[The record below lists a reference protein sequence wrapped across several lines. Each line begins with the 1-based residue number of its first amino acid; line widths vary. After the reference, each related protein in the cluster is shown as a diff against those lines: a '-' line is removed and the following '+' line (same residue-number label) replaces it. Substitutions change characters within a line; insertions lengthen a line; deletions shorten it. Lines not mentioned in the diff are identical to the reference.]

1 MAFDVRGDSLT
12 ELAKTSELYRD
23 AANLIWIQNLSF
35 QYATSERP
43 ALEDIS
49 LTIPAGQLVL
59 IMGTGGAGKSTLVNA
74 FNGLIPRFLKGSITG
89 SVRVAG
95 LNPGQIGVSAMA
107 GIVGLV
113 FQDFEAQLFS
123 TRVDL
128 ELAFSMENRGMDR
141 REMRERVQRICVAVG
156 LQGME
161 NREPAGLSGGQKQ
174 RLAIGA
180 VLAAE
185 PQVLC
190 LDEPTTDLDPAGKAG
205 VFDLL
210 RQLHVAPDHCSGLSV
225 KTIVVI
231 EHETEESA
239 CADRIIL
246 LDHGRVVA
254 DGPASAILIDVEL
267 FERLGLMPFPVCDY
281 YHRLGF
287 GGDSLPLTL
296 TAAENLFHRENLRMD
311 RERVQRLIT
320 NDAARALLYGNEI
333 VQTRGLFFSFD
344 DQEVL
349 KGIDLCIREREFVA
363 ILGANGSGKTT
374 LVKHL
379 NGLLRPQQG
388 EIRLAGADSRNL
400 SIYEM
405 GQIVGYV
412 FQNPDQQIF
421 CDTVYEEVA
430 YALKLRGLDEKETR
444 LRVREAL
451 AAVGLSGR
459 DSEDPFSMTKGQRQ
473 RVALASVLAI
483 KPQVLVLDEPTTG
496 LDYKD
501 QRRMMELI
509 RELNQAG
516 NTIVMITHTMWVV
529 AEYAHRVLLLRE
541 GRLIADAG
549 TRAIFADEELLAQ
562 AEVHPPQITQLGN
575 RLGVAALSV
584 EELLACTVRGTGL

>member
-1 MAFDVRGDSLT
+1 MA
-12 ELAKTSELYRD
+12 ELAKTSELSHD
-23 AANLIWIQNLSF
+23 DSNIVCIQNLSF
-35 QYATSERP
+35 RYATGDHP
-43 ALEDIS
+43 ALADIS

-59 IMGTGGAGKSTLVNA
+59 IMGAGGAGKSTLVNA
-74 FNGLIPRFLKGSITG
+74 FNGLIPHFLKGSIAG

-95 LNPGQIGVSAMA
+95 VNPGETGVSAMA

-128 ELAFSMENRGMDR
+128 ELAFGMENRGLDR
-141 REMRERVQRICVAVG
+141 REMRERVRRISAAVG
-156 LQGME
+156 LQGLE
-161 NREPAGLSGGQKQ
+161 SREPAGLSGGQKQ

-185 PQVLC
+185 PHVLC

-205 VFDLL
+205 VFALL
-210 RQLHVAPDHCSGLSV
+210 RQLRVAPDRCSGLGV
-225 KTIVVI
+225 ETIVVI
-231 EHETEESA
+231 EHETEETA
-239 CADRIIL
+239 CADRIL
-246 LDHGRVVA
+246 LLENGRIVA
-254 DGPASAILIDVEL
+254 DGPAPAILADVAL
-267 FERLGLMPFPVCDY
+267 FERLGLMPFPFCDY
-281 YHRLGF
+281 FHRLGV
-287 GGDSLPLTL
+287 GRDALPLTL
-296 TAAENLFHRENLRMD
+296 TAAQDLFHRENLRVD
-311 RERVQRLIT
+311 REAVQRLMAE
-320 NDAARALLYGNEI
+320 DAARALAYGAEMI
-333 VQTRGLFFSFD
+333 RTRGLRFSFE

-349 KGIDLCIREREFVA
+349 KGIELCIRDREFVA

-374 LVKHL
+374 LVKHF

-388 EIRLAGADSRNL
+388 EILLAGADSRNL

-430 YALKLRGLDEKETR
+430 YALKLRGFGEKETW
-444 LRVREAL
+444 LRVQEAL

-459 DSEDPFSMTKGQRQ
+459 DTEDPFSLTKGQRQ

-483 KPQVLVLDEPTTG
+483 KPRVLVLDEPTTG

-529 AEYAHRVLLLRE
+529 AEYAHRVLLLQE

-562 AEVHPPQITQLGN
+562 AEVRPPQITQLAN
-575 RLGVAALSV
+575 RLGIPALSV
-584 EELLACTVRGTGL
+584 EELLACTRRGASR

>member
-1 MAFDVRGDSLT
+1 MT
-12 ELAKTSELYRD
+12 ELAKTNELSRD
-23 AANLIWIQNLSF
+23 EANLVCIQNLSF
-35 QYATSERP
+35 QYSTGGRP
-43 ALEDIS
+43 ALDNIS
-49 LTIPAGQLVL
+49 LTIPNGQLVL
-59 IMGTGGAGKSTLVNA
+59 IMGAGGAGKSTLLNT
-74 FNGLIPRFLKGSITG
+74 FNGLIPHFLKGAMLGSI
-89 SVRVAG
+89 RIAG
-95 LNPGQIGVSAMA
+95 VNPGQIGVSAMA

-128 ELAFSMENRGMDR
+128 ELAFGLENSGLDR
-141 REMRERVQRICVAVG
+141 RDMRERVRRICAAIG
-156 LQGME
+156 LQGLE
-161 NREPAGLSGGQKQ
+161 SREPSGLSGGQKQ

-190 LDEPTTDLDPAGKAG
+190 LDEPTTDLDPAGKTGIFA
-205 VFDLL
+205 LL
-210 RQLHVAPDHCSGLSV
+210 RQLRVAPDRCSGLGV
-225 KTIVVI
+225 ETIVVI
-231 EHETEESA
+231 EHETEEAS

-246 LDHGRVVA
+246 LENGRVVA

-267 FERLGLMPFPVCDY
+267 FERLGLMPFPICAY
-281 YHRLGF
+281 FHRLGF
-287 GGDSLPLTL
+287 GRDSLPLSL
-296 TAAENLFHRENLRMD
+296 ASAEELFHRENLCVD
-311 RERVQRLIT
+311 REAVQRLMAE
-320 NDAARALLYGNEI
+320 DAVRALLYGNEI
-333 VQTRGLFFSFD
+333 IQTRGLCFSFD

-349 KGIDLCIREREFVA
+349 KGIELCIREREFVA

-374 LVKHL
+374 LVKHF

-388 EIRLAGADSRNL
+388 EILLAGADSRKL

-421 CDTVYEEVA
+421 CDTVYQEVA
-430 YALKLRGLDEKETR
+430 FALKLRGLDEKETG
-444 LRVREAL
+444 LRVQEAL

-459 DSEDPFSMTKGQRQ
+459 DTEDPFSLTKGQRQ
-473 RVALASVLAI
+473 RVALASVLAM
-483 KPQVLVLDEPTTG
+483 KPRVLVLDEPTTG

-529 AEYAHRVLLLRE
+529 AEYAHRVLLLQE

-562 AEVHPPQITQLGN
+562 AEVRPPQITQLAN
-575 RLGVAALSV
+575 RLGIPALSV
-584 EELLACTVRGTGL
+584 EELLACTRRGASR

>member
-1 MAFDVRGDSLT
+1 MTDLTKNKELTHDDS
-12 ELAKTSELYRD
+12 
-23 AANLIWIQNLSF
+23 NIVCIQNLSF
-35 QYATSERP
+35 RYSTGDHP
-43 ALEDIS
+43 ALADIS

-59 IMGTGGAGKSTLVNA
+59 IMGAGGAGKSTLINA
-74 FNGLIPRFLKGSITG
+74 FNGLIPHFFKGSISG
-89 SVRVAG
+89 SVRLSGV
-95 LNPGQIGVSAMA
+95 NPGQIGVSAMA

-128 ELAFSMENRGMDR
+128 ELAFGMENRGLDR
-141 REMRERVQRICVAVG
+141 REMRERVGRISTAVG
-156 LQGME
+156 LQGLE
-161 NREPAGLSGGQKQ
+161 SREPAGLSGGQKQ

-205 VFDLL
+205 IFALL
-210 RQLHVAPDHCSGLSV
+210 KQLRVAPDRYTGLGV
-225 KTIVVI
+225 ETIVVI
-231 EHETEESA
+231 EHETEEAS

-246 LDHGRVVA
+246 MEKGRVVA
-254 DGPASAILIDVEL
+254 DGPAPVILTDVAR
-267 FERLGLMPFPVCDY
+267 FERLGLMPFPVCEY
-281 YHRLGF
+281 FHRLGVGRDF
-287 GGDSLPLTL
+287 LPLSL
-296 TAAENLFHRENLRMD
+296 AAAEDLFQRENLCVD
-311 RERVQRLIT
+311 RDAVQRLMT
-320 NDAARALLYGNEI
+320 GDEARALMYGNEMI
-333 VQTRGLFFSFD
+333 QARGLRFSFE
-344 DQEVL
+344 DQEIL
-349 KGIDLCIREREFVA
+349 KDIKLCIREREFVA

-374 LVKHL
+374 LVKHF
-379 NGLLRPQQG
+379 NGLLRQQQG
-388 EIRLAGADSRNL
+388 EIRLDGVDSRKL

-430 YALKLRGLDEKETR
+430 FALKLRGMDEKKTR
-444 LRVREAL
+444 LRVQEAL

-459 DSEDPFSMTKGQRQ
+459 DAEDPFSLTKGQRQ

-483 KPQVLVLDEPTTG
+483 KPRVLVLDEPTTG

-562 AEVHPPQITQLGN
+562 AEVRPPQITQLGN
-575 RLGVAALSV
+575 RLGFPALSV
-584 EELLACTVRGTGL
+584 EELLACTGRGAGR

>member
-1 MAFDVRGDSLT
+1 MTDPAKLNELSRDDS
-12 ELAKTSELYRD
+12 D
-23 AANLIWIQNLSF
+23 IVCIQNLSF
-35 QYATSERP
+35 RYSTGDQQ
-43 ALEDIS
+43 ALDNIS
-49 LTIPAGQLVL
+49 LAIPAGQIVL
-59 IMGTGGAGKSTLVNA
+59 IMGAGGAGKSSLVHA
-74 FNGLIPRFLKGSITG
+74 FNGLIPHFQRGSISG

-95 LNPGQIGVSAMA
+95 VNPGQIGVSAMA

-128 ELAFSMENRGMDR
+128 ELAFGMENRGLDR
-141 REMRERVQRICVAVG
+141 REMRERVRRIGAAVG
-156 LQGME
+156 LQGLE
-161 NREPAGLSGGQKQ
+161 SRESAGLSGGQKQ

-205 VFDLL
+205 IFALL
-210 RQLHVAPDHCSGLSV
+210 RQLRVAPDRCFGLGV
-225 KTIVVI
+225 ETIVVI
-231 EHETEESA
+231 EHETEEAA

-246 LDHGRVVA
+246 LENGRIVA
-254 DGPASAILIDVEL
+254 DGPAPAILTDVAL
-267 FERLGLMPFPVCDY
+267 FESLGLMPFPVCNY
-281 YHRLGF
+281 FHRLAVGR
-287 GGDSLPLTL
+287 DSLPLSL
-296 TAAENLFHRENLRMD
+296 ASAEELFHRENLCVD
-311 RERVQRLIT
+311 REVVRRLMT
-320 NDAARALLYGNEI
+320 EDAARSMTYGNEMI
-333 VQTRGLFFSFD
+333 QTHGLRFSFD

-349 KGIDLCIREREFVA
+349 KGIELCIQEREFVA

-374 LVKHL
+374 LVKQF

-388 EIRLAGADSRNL
+388 EIRLAGADSRNM

-405 GQIVGYV
+405 GQFVGYV

-430 YALKLRGLDEKETR
+430 YALKLRGLDEQETR
-444 LRVREAL
+444 LRVQEAL
-451 AAVGLSGR
+451 AAVGLSGS
-459 DSEDPFSMTKGQRQ
+459 DNEDPFSLTKGQRQ
-473 RVALASVLAI
+473 RVALASVLAV
-483 KPQVLVLDEPTTG
+483 KPRVLVLDEPTTG

-529 AEYAHRVLLLRE
+529 AEYAHRVLLLKE

-549 TRAIFADEELLAQ
+549 TRTIFADEELLAQ
-562 AEVHPPQITQLGN
+562 AEVRPPQITQLAN
-575 RLGVAALSV
+575 RLGIPALSV
-584 EELLACTVRGTGL
+584 EELLACTRRGASR